1 MKRRIGKILLTTIV
15 LSVLG
20 LIVYLLFNTAEFDIR
35 NYFNN
40 PDDDDDEPELN
51 DKCEDEDLV

>member
-40 PDDDDDEPELN
+40 PDYDY
-51 DKCEDEDLV
+51 